1 MYIHTHTHTHEH
13 THTHTKYIHIIY
25 IHIYI
30 NSPFARNLA
39 ATGGGDDAVT
49 LWDVADA
56 EEGEEGG
63 DETKSGVRAA
73 RATRPRERSLE
84 NATFGDSVVGLSFS
98 HDGTYLAAAGMDG

>member
-1 MYIHTHTHTHEH
+1 M
-13 THTHTKYIHIIY
+13 
-25 IHIYI
+25 
-30 NSPFARNLA
+30 

-49 LWDVADA
+49 LWNVADA

-63 DETKSGVRAA
+63 DDETKSGVREE

-84 NATFGDSVVGLSFS
+84 NATFGDSVVGLAFS